1 MSERSREDEALVAK
15 SVAMIVGRLDD
26 KLPEITRATQEFLV
40 AEIPEIAGAG
50 ELQELVRDSV
60 TGNFETFFPAIRHGI
75 PIRAIEPA
83 TAALEH
89 ARRLAQRGVDA
100 DALVR
105 TYRLG
110 HLAFVKM
117 VLDEIRAAHL
127 DAQLGLDVFEQITS
141 TSFRYVDRISQL
153 VLTAYQ
159 NERDHWL
166 THQNRLRAVRVREV
180 LDGAEI
186 DVDKTAEAIGYP
198 LRRIHLSMIVWCVE
212 SDTSN
217 ELAVMERFTG
227 ELHCSWRRIVSPDG
241 RGYRW
246 PKTLQ
251 PTRPGGFENSP
262 TRGRTHRG
270 SRPVLRF
277 RASKGSAARTGKRS
291 PPEPSY
297 WRRDRTRRRSPRRL
311 IRASWWPPNS
321 ALTWSTREHGSVTSW
336 ALSPRRPTATNGCA
350 KLCGNFCAPGQVSKP
365 PQMRCICT
373 STP

>member
-1 MSERSREDEALVAK
+1 MPERSREDEALVAK

-26 KLPEITRATQEFLV
+26 KLPEITRSTQEFLV

-75 PIRAIEPA
+75 PIATIEPA
-83 TAALEH
+83 TAVLEH

-166 THQNRLRAVRVREV
+166 ANQNRLRALRVREV
-180 LDGAEI
+180 LDGGEI
-186 DVDKTAEAIGYP
+186 DVDKTAEAIG
-198 LRRIHLSMIVWCVE
+198 SFGA
-212 SDTSN
+212 SN
-217 ELAVMERFTG
+217 PRAV
-227 ELHCSWRRIVSPDG
+227 
-241 RGYRW
+241 
-246 PKTLQ
+246 
-251 PTRPGGFENSP
+251 
-262 TRGRTHRG
+262 
-270 SRPVLRF
+270 
-277 RASKGSAARTGKRS
+277 
-291 PPEPSY
+291 
-297 WRRDRTRRRSPRRL
+297 
-311 IRASWWPPNS
+311 
-321 ALTWSTREHGSVTSW
+321 
-336 ALSPRRPTATNGCA
+336 TNW
-350 KLCGNFCAPGQVSKP
+350 L
-365 PQMRCICT
+365 
-373 STP
+373 